1 MTSSRPT
8 LDEARSRLR
17 ELGYLDAGVDRLLFR
32 PVFEWRGGAF
42 LIAILLGAFSAALTA
57 LAAVESS
64 EPGFALS
71 AAASLSLLAHVF
83 VADLLP
89 AALLALALAAFASRA
104 RTPGVAATMAG
115 MVSALLVFALW
126 IGGTY
131 SLAREVSAR
140 TLLWAIPI
148 GVVALFL
155 AAAVRLG
162 FLALAFARAGLLPR
176 RTLRRVFAAAA
187 ALGLLVAILLLFSRR
202 ERPPAPSPQPSPRSA
217 PLVVL
222 AMDGLDLDGAGKN
235 GPAAEV
241 LARGATGWWPAER
254 GSPPEIWTTLAT
266 GVDPTMHRVRALTRV
281 RPLGSPL
288 SLRPPWGTGW
298 YLRGIGPRLGLVA
311 NAPVSHSDR
320 KSLDFWEVAASAGIS
335 SLSVGWWAAGPWPG
349 AVVVENREV
358 FARAADGPGAD
369 REALRVFESDSRKGF
384 ALSTVYLPGCD
395 IAREDPAARTAAQA
409 PIAEL
414 LRREVGRANAGEIV
428 LVVLAA
434 DSHPRAGALGRMVVF
449 DGSAAVDGRS
459 DGGSRQKS
467 IQVLPVDAAP
477 SILARMGI
485 PPARDLAGQPVASLF
500 APGTLE
506 TATVLSYGPRV
517 APPASTAPERDQEY
531 LEKLRSLGYLQ

>member
-1 MTSSRPT
+1 M
-8 LDEARSRLR
+8 
-17 ELGYLDAGVDRLLFR
+17 
-32 PVFEWRGGAF
+32 
-42 LIAILLGAFSAALTA
+42 
-57 LAAVESS
+57 
-64 EPGFALS
+64 
-71 AAASLSLLAHVF
+71 
-83 VADLLP
+83 
-89 AALLALALAAFASRA
+89 
-104 RTPGVAATMAG
+104 
-115 MVSALLVFALW
+115 
-126 IGGTY
+126 
-131 SLAREVSAR
+131 
-140 TLLWAIPI
+140 
-148 GVVALFL
+148 
-155 AAAVRLG
+155 
-162 FLALAFARAGLLPR
+162 
-176 RTLRRVFAAAA
+176 
-187 ALGLLVAILLLFSRR
+187 
-202 ERPPAPSPQPSPRSA
+202 
-217 PLVVL
+217 
-222 AMDGLDLDGAGKN
+222 
-235 GPAAEV
+235 
-241 LARGATGWWPAER
+241 
-254 GSPPEIWTTLAT
+254 
-266 GVDPTMHRVRALTRV
+266 
-281 RPLGSPL
+281 
-288 SLRPPWGTGW
+288 
-298 YLRGIGPRLGLVA
+298 A

-320 KSLDFWEVAASAGIS
+320 KSLDFWEVAASAGVS

-459 DGGSRQKS
+459 ADSGSRQKS

-485 PPARDLAGQPVASLF
+485 PPARDLAGRPVASLF

-506 TATVLSYGPRV
+506 TATVPSYGPRV